1 MERDGL
7 GVAEVDALTGPLMGR
22 PPSATLRVCDIV
34 GLDTVAHVAE
44 TSYEGLPA
52 DPWRSLFALPAF
64 YRRMLE
70 ENLLGAKVNAGFY
83 RKAEAGIEALDLDTF
98 AYQPVQRVEILE
110 SALSE
115 RSPARRLCALWGRS
129 RAVGSAREGASY
141 GRASLRCRARCRHS
155 RRYRPNRSGDALGI

>member
-1 MERDGL
+1 MLQRMERNGL
-7 GVAEVDALTGPLMGR
+7 DVAEVDALTGPLMGR

-83 RKAEAGIEALDLDTF
+83 RKAEAGIEALDLETF
-98 AYQPVQRVEILE
+98 AYRPVQKVKTLE

-115 RSPARRLCALWGRS
+115 RSPVRRLRALW
-129 RAVGSAREGASY
+129 EDPGAW
-141 GRASLRCRARCRHS
+141 GHR
-155 RRYRPNRSGDALGI
+155 